1 MTFREEIK
9 RKDRRM
15 LSQLDCIFS
24 LLDPIKHFLVDI
36 SHRYEIL
43 VLCPT
48 NKLQNGGKT
57 VFISQDRQT
66 NSGLLVMRLGLAAVL
81 LIHSLPKL
89 FAGSS
94 SWQSVGTTLGFINV
108 GVPVAIL
115 GFVMLLLEALGA
127 ISLVFGYFFRIA
139 CIILFIIFGLYFFNY
154 FRIGYQTL
162 MLWSAGLAAVFF
174 GLVYV
179 GPGRY
184 TIAVK
189 LEKK

>member
-1 MTFREEIK
+1 M
-9 RKDRRM
+9 
-15 LSQLDCIFS
+15 
-24 LLDPIKHFLVDI
+24 
-36 SHRYEIL
+36 
-43 VLCPT
+43 
-48 NKLQNGGKT
+48 GGKT
-57 VFISQDRQT
+57 VFTSQDRQT
-66 NSGLLVMRLGLAAVL
+66 NSGLLIMRLGLAAVL

-89 FAGSS
+89 FAGSH

-108 GVPVAIL
+108 GVAPTVL

-127 ISLVFGYFFRIA
+127 VSLLFGYLFRIA
-139 CIILFIIFGLYFFNY
+139 CIILFVIYGLYFFNY

-174 GLVYV
+174 GLIYV

-184 TIAVK
+184 SIAVK